1 MSYWFQ
7 AFVLILWLFLERRQT
22 KMIHS
27 SILRRTFKISLSI
40 WIELISNKDNCHLSC
55 LSAEQWSGKIFWFV
69 QKLTVHVLFRS
80 WQWIIFLMT
89 ALKKQILSCEQ
100 CHIWYMLSSVAINHW
115 TNHICKQA
123 YCSASIHPHICHKF
137 VKFICHICQICPLHP
152 QSWWMDEKEFCS
164 GTTLT
169 NSSDPSQAA
178 RGTW

>member
-27 SILRRTFKISLSI
+27 SILRRTFKISLSG

-80 WQWIIFLMT
+80 WQWIIFL
-89 ALKKQILSCEQ
+89 KKQIFASCEQ
-100 CHIWYMLSSVAINHW
+100 CHMLSSVAINHW
-115 TNHICKQA
+115 ANHIYKQA
-123 YCSASIHPHICHKF
+123 YCSASIHPHICQTSHICQ
-137 VKFICHICQICPLHP
+137 ICHVCQICPLHP
-152 QSWWMDEKEFCS
+152 QSWCMDEK
-164 GTTLT
+164 
-169 NSSDPSQAA
+169 
-178 RGTW
+178 